1 MISAALC
8 AWQACYVL
16 DGIAQRHKWPALTWY
31 WNRLE
36 KFEVPR
42 HSAPYACRLG
52 MKRRA
57 VAGYLFDV
65 VVNRAPETFMGE
77 ASCLGFEN

>member
-8 AWQACYVL
+8 AWQACHVL
-16 DGIAQRHKWPALTWY
+16 DGIAQRHKWFALIWY
-31 WNRLE
+31 WNR
-36 KFEVPR
+36 FENSRFPR
-42 HSAPYACRLG
+42 HSAAYTCRLG
-52 MKRRA
+52 MKRCA